1 MQRKIA
7 AFGSHTL
14 MLFRQA
20 QAVCLV
26 AQATKAV
33 AGVKALNTF
42 AKMAGLVFP
51 CGQTCLGLHDW

>member
-20 QAVCLV
+20 WAVCLV

-51 CGQTCLGLHDW
+51 CG